1 MRHVVTLRPMR
12 LADSEFGIGP
22 MRQSSRPTLKAIA
35 KQLGVSVTT
44 VSRALNGKA
53 EEYGI
58 SKRMEEAV
66 CKAAKKLH
74 FSPDPLARGLRLN
87 RTLSIGLII
96 PDISNPYFA
105 QIAKNVEMAAR
116 GGGYSVILCDSEENT
131 QLEAESLTLLRDR
144 KVDGLV
150 IAPVGQSARHL
161 EALQEGGLPVVV
173 IDRYFPRLRL
183 PYVISDNYK
192 GTMEATSH
200 FIQNGHRVI
209 ACVQGLAETS
219 PNRERVRGYRAG
231 LRSHGI
237 TVDDA
242 LVVGS
247 SFGEENG
254 YVHTKLLLK
263 KRKDITAILALSN
276 LIALGILRA
285 LSEEG
290 LRVPNDVSLICFDDQ
305 PYCAYLNPPLTTIDQ
320 SNEQMGQIAVRLLLE
335 QIQSTHG
342 PTREGIVLPTRLV
355 KRASV
360 RRIGK

>member
-1 MRHVVTLRPMR
+1 MKR
-12 LADSEFGIGP
+12 D
-22 MRQSSRPTLKAIA
+22 SRPTLKAIA
-35 KQLGVSVTT
+35 EQLRVSVTT
-44 VSRALNGKA
+44 VSRVLNGKA
-53 EEYGI
+53 AEYGI
-58 SKRMEEAV
+58 SKRTEEAV
-66 CKAAKKLH
+66 RKAAKKLH

-105 QIAKNVEMAAR
+105 QIAKNVEVAAR

-131 QLEAESLTLLRDR
+131 QLEAESLTLLRGR

-161 EALQEGGLPVVV
+161 EPLQEGGLPVVV
-173 IDRYFPRLRL
+173 IDRYFPRLKL
-183 PYVISDNYK
+183 PYVVSDNYK

-200 FIQNGHRVI
+200 FIENGHRVI
-209 ACVQGLAETS
+209 ACVQGLVETS
-219 PNRERVRGYRAG
+219 PNRERVRGYQAG
-231 LRSHGI
+231 LRNHGI
-237 TVDDA
+237 PVDDS
-242 LVVGS
+242 LVAGS

-254 YVHTKLLLK
+254 YVHAKLLLK
-263 KRKDITAILALSN
+263 KRRDITAILALSN

-285 LSEEG
+285 LSEER
-290 LRVPNDVSLICFDDQ
+290 LKAPDDVSIICFDDQ

-335 QIQSTHG
+335 QIRSARG
-342 PTREGIVLPTRLV
+342 LSREGVVLPTRLV

-360 RRIGK
+360 RQIGRRPGP